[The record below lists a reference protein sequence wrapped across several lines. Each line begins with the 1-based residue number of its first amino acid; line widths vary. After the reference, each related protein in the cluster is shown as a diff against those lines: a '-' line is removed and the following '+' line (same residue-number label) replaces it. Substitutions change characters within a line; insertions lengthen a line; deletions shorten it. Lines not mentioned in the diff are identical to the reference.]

1 MMKLPHYFIMIF
13 FTSVLS
19 SAFAGDIEKGKE
31 KSATCAACHGSAGVS
46 MNPEWPKLAGQ
57 HAKYL
62 ETQLYEFQKGPDGSR
77 NNAIMYGIALALSKE
92 DIEDISAYYAS
103 LDVSIG
109 LTDDAFLKDG
119 QNIYRGGNM
128 EYKIQA
134 CMACHGPNGQGN
146 SLAGIPSLSGQHSE
160 YIYQQLKKFQS
171 TDRANDYNKMMR
183 NIASRMSDKEM
194 KAVAKYLE
202 GLY

>member
-1 MMKLPHYFIMIF
+1 MKLPHYFIMIY
-13 FTSVLS
+13 FTSILS

-62 ETQLYEFQKGPDGSR
+62 ETQLYEFQKGPDGTR

-109 LTDDAFLKDG
+109 LTDDAYLKDG

>member
-1 MMKLPHYFIMIF
+1 MMKLPHYFIMIY
-13 FTSVLS
+13 FTSILS

-62 ETQLYEFQKGPDGSR
+62 ETQLYEFQKGPDGTR

-109 LTDDAFLKDG
+109 LTDDAYLKDG

-202 GLY
+202 VLY

>member
-1 MMKLPHYFIMIF
+1 
-13 FTSVLS
+13 
-19 SAFAGDIEKGKE
+19 
-31 KSATCAACHGSAGVS
+31 

-62 ETQLYEFQKGPDGSR
+62 ETQLYEFQKGPDGTR

-109 LTDDAFLKDG
+109 LTDDAYLKDG

>member
-1 MMKLPHYFIMIF
+1 MIY
-13 FTSVLS
+13 FTSILS

-62 ETQLYEFQKGPDGSR
+62 ETQLYEFQKGPDGTR

-109 LTDDAFLKDG
+109 LTDDAYLKDG

>member
-1 MMKLPHYFIMIF
+1 MKLPHYFIMIY
-13 FTSVLS
+13 FTSILS

-46 MNPEWPKLAGQ
+46 INPEWPKLAGQ

-62 ETQLYEFQKGPDGSR
+62 ETQLYEFQKGPDGTR

-109 LTDDAFLKDG
+109 LTDDAYLKDG

-183 NIASRMSDKEM
+183 NIASRMSDREM

>member
-1 MMKLPHYFIMIF
+1 MKLPHYFIMIYF
-13 FTSVLS
+13 ISVLS

-62 ETQLYEFQKGPDGSR
+62 ETQLYEFQKGPDGTR

-109 LTDDAFLKDG
+109 LTDDAYLKDG

>member
-1 MMKLPHYFIMIF
+1 MMKLPHYFIMIY
-13 FTSVLS
+13 FTSILS

-31 KSATCAACHGSAGVS
+31 KSATCAECHGSAGVS

-62 ETQLYEFQKGPDGSR
+62 ETQLYEFQKGPDGTR

-109 LTDDAFLKDG
+109 LTDDAYLKDG

>member
-1 MMKLPHYFIMIF
+1 MMKLPHYFIMIY
-13 FTSVLS
+13 FTSILS

-46 MNPEWPKLAGQ
+46 INPEWPKLAGQ

-62 ETQLYEFQKGPDGSR
+62 ETQLYEFQKGPDGTR

-109 LTDDAFLKDG
+109 LTDDAYLKDG

>member
-1 MMKLPHYFIMIF
+1 MKLPHYFIMIC
-13 FTSVLS
+13 FTSILS

-31 KSATCAACHGSAGVS
+31 KSATCVACHGSAGVS
-46 MNPEWPKLAGQ
+46 INPEWPKLAGQ

-62 ETQLYEFQKGPDGSR
+62 ETQLYEFQKGPDGTR

-109 LTDDAFLKDG
+109 LTDDAYLKDG

>member
-1 MMKLPHYFIMIF
+1 MMKLPHYFIMIY
-13 FTSVLS
+13 FTSILS

>member
-1 MMKLPHYFIMIF
+1 MKLPHYFIMIY
-13 FTSVLS
+13 FTSILS

-62 ETQLYEFQKGPDGSR
+62 ETQLYEFQKGPDGTR

>member
-1 MMKLPHYFIMIF
+1 MKLPHYFIMIY
-13 FTSVLS
+13 FTSILS
-19 SAFAGDIEKGKE
+19 SAFAGDIEQGKE
-31 KSATCAACHGSAGVS
+31 KSATCVACHGSAGVS

-62 ETQLYEFQKGPDGSR
+62 ETQLYEFQKGPDGTR

-109 LTDDAFLKDG
+109 LTDDAYLKDG

>member
-1 MMKLPHYFIMIF
+1 MMKLPHYFIMIY
-13 FTSVLS
+13 FTSILS

-62 ETQLYEFQKGPDGSR
+62 ETQLYEFQKGPDGTR

-109 LTDDAFLKDG
+109 LTDDAYLKDG

-171 TDRANDYNKMMR
+171 TDRANDYNLSL
-183 NIASRMSDKEM
+183 IHI
-194 KAVAKYLE
+194 
-202 GLY
+202 

>member
-1 MMKLPHYFIMIF
+1 MKLPHYFIMIY

-62 ETQLYEFQKGPDGSR
+62 ETQLYEFQKGPDGTR

-109 LTDDAFLKDG
+109 LTDDAYLKDG

>member
-1 MMKLPHYFIMIF
+1 MKLPHYFIMIY
-13 FTSVLS
+13 FTSILS

-46 MNPEWPKLAGQ
+46 INPEWPKLAGQ

-62 ETQLYEFQKGPDGSR
+62 ETQLYEFQKGPDGTR

-109 LTDDAFLKDG
+109 LTDDAYLKDG

>member
-1 MMKLPHYFIMIF
+1 MKLPHYFIMIF